1 MAEKSV
7 VSDET
12 DTDAVAPPAAVVDE
26 PPLVVGV
33 VVVFFDEL
41 HAASPAAVNRATD
54 QIETRLTDNFILPPP
69 VGLSLRDRTE
79 INMNEACTSRPYT

>member
-1 MAEKSV
+1 LVASDENCFMTEKSV

-12 DTDAVAPPAAVVDE
+12 ETDVAAPLAAVVDE

-69 VGLSLRDRTE
+69 VG
-79 INMNEACTSRPYT
+79 